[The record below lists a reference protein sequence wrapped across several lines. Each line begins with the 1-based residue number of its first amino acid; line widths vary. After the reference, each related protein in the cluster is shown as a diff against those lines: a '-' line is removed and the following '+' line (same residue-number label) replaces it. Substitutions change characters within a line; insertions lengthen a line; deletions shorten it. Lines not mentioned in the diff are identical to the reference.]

1 MPLPLEHYGLIG
13 DAHSGAII
21 GRDGSID
28 WLCLPRFDSAS
39 VFAALLDE
47 ERSGHWR
54 LAPAG
59 ATGLASDW
67 RYRGDSL
74 VLETDWHTT
83 EGSVRVVDLMP
94 KKDHA
99 SNVLRVVEG
108 LSGSVSMSMELIVRF
123 DYGRVVPW
131 AHRIPDGRLVFVAGP
146 DSLYLDA
153 PVPIVNKDFT
163 TRATFTIHAGQRVP
177 FVLTHTAS
185 HQTPPPRLNADE
197 LLDDT
202 DAWWAAWMS
211 RCTYRGPYDDAV
223 RRSLVVLKGLTYAPT
238 GGMVAAPTTSLPE
251 QLGGPRNWDYRY
263 CWLRDATITLL
274 ALLEGGFVDEAVAWR
289 SWLLRAV
296 AGDPADLQ
304 IMYGVAGER
313 RLPEWELPWLAGYD
327 GAAPVR
333 VGNGAVDQL
342 QLDVYGEV
350 VDALFQAE
358 LRLDGQAAQKTRDS
372 MSGHNTTEE
381 GAAWSLQTALLEFL
395 ETGWQQPDQS
405 MWEMRVEP
413 RHFTYSKVM
422 VWVAVDRS
430 IRMAERFG
438 LAAPLGRWRK
448 LRDDIRA
455 DVLTHGFDA
464 DRNTFTQSYGRPYLD
479 SSLLNI
485 GLVGFLPADDP
496 RIAGT
501 VDAVQRELMSD
512 TGLLVR
518 YDPKA
523 VADGLPGR
531 EGSFLACTF
540 WLAEAQAMLGR
551 TKDAIDTFERVLDVR
566 NDLGLLA
573 EEYDSQAGRLVGNFP
588 QAFSHV
594 PLITAAASLARTTTG
609 ARYEPAR
616 MSASSPSS
624 GSDSETVIRDTRTG

>member
-1 MPLPLEHYGLIG
+1 MALPLEDYGIIG
-13 DAHSGAII
+13 DAHSAAIV

-28 WLCLPRFDSAS
+28 WLCLPRFDSPA
-39 VFAALLDE
+39 VFAALLDTP
-47 ERSGHWR
+47 RAGHWG

-59 ATGLASDW
+59 ASRASGW

-74 VLETDWHTT
+74 VLETDWHTAT
-83 EGSVRVVDLMP
+83 GSVRVVDLMP
-94 KKDHA
+94 KKDHS
-99 SNVLRVVEG
+99 SNVLRIVEG
-108 LSGSVSMSMELIVRF
+108 LSGSVSMDLELVVRF
-123 DYGRVVPW
+123 SYGQVVPW

-153 PVPIVNKDFT
+153 PVPIVNQDFT
-163 TRATFTIHAGQRVP
+163 TFATFTVHAGQRVP
-177 FVLTHTAS
+177 FALTHTPS
-185 HQTPPPRLNADE
+185 HRPPPPRLAADE
-197 LLDDT
+197 LLDNT
-202 DAWWAAWMS
+202 DAWWASWMS
-211 RCTYRGPYDDAV
+211 GCAYRGPYDDAV

-238 GGMVAAPTTSLPE
+238 GGIVAAPTTSLPE

-313 RLPEWELPWLAGYD
+313 RLPEWEVPWLSGYD

-333 VGNGAVDQL
+333 VGNAAVDQL

-358 LRLDGQAAQKTRDS
+358 LRLDGQGAPTTHDS
-372 MSGHNTTEE
+372 MSGHGTTPEDS
-381 GAAWSLQTALLEFL
+381 AAWSLQCALLEFL

-413 RHFTYSKVM
+413 RHFTASKVM

-438 LAAPLGRWRK
+438 LASPLGRWRK
-448 LRDDIRA
+448 LRDDIRT
-455 DVLTHGFDA
+455 DVLTNGFDA
-464 DRNTFTQSYGRPYLD
+464 ERNTFTQSYGRPYLD
-479 SSLLNI
+479 SSLLKI

-496 RIAGT
+496 RVAGT
-501 VDAVQRELMSD
+501 VDAVQRELMTD
-512 TGLLVR
+512 AGLLVR

-523 VADGLPGR
+523 VVDGLPGR

-551 TKDAIDTFERVLDVR
+551 TKDAIETFERVLDVR

-573 EEYDSQAGRLVGNFP
+573 EEYDAPAGRLVGNFP

-594 PLITAAASLARTTTG
+594 PLISAATSLATSAPG
-609 ARYEPAR
+609 KGYPPAR
-616 MSASSPSS
+616 VSTAEPSSPA
-624 GSDSETVIRDTRTG
+624 G